1 MKEQDRVVL
10 NISYKDFTDAINSV
24 LERNFYDDDCW
35 RVVPEILRVLKIKQR
50 REQTAAKRLENLA
63 KARAIRNAS
72 KPIVVEHKTWRQRMK
87 LRLA

>member
-63 KARAIRNAS
+63 KARVIRNAS

>member
-10 NISYKDFTDAINSV
+10 DISYKAFSDAILSA
-24 LERNFYDDDCW
+24 LEKDTGA
-35 RVVPEILRVLKIKQR
+35 VPIIPEILRVLKIKQR

-63 KARAIRNAS
+63 KARAIRNAP
-72 KPIVVEHKTWRQRMK
+72 KPIVVEHKTWWRRMK